1 MSSIAQDTAI
11 HTLDALEQRLQRVRF
26 LLYGTSTATDPD
38 SNDQTST
45 DTTITQSVTSRLQAL
60 QSSFNSVLSDSKP
73 ARDIV
78 ALQSQHQHH
87 APDITHDAL
96 TALVLSHA
104 PSYQATAARLTSLQ
118 DLPVPDPSS
127 SAALIQLLP
136 RLKRLAQ
143 RQDAQQESTA
153 QLRHQ
158 SLALL
163 ARWYD
168 SAIIG
173 MDDCWTEWESR
184 LMNQEKL
191 VRRAETDKQQNDTPV

>member
-1 MSSIAQDTAI
+1 MPVARHICNSSDPR
-11 HTLDALEQRLQRVRF
+11 LE
-26 LLYGTSTATDPD
+26 
-38 SNDQTST
+38 
-45 DTTITQSVTSRLQAL
+45 
-60 QSSFNSVLSDSKP
+60 
-73 ARDIV
+73 
-78 ALQSQHQHH
+78 SQHLHH
-87 APDITHDAL
+87 APDMTNHAL

-136 RLKRLAQ
+136 RLQRLSH
-143 RQDAQQESTA
+143 RQDAQQESIA

-158 SLALL
+158 SLAIL

-173 MDDCWTEWESR
+173 MDDCWTEWEAR
-184 LMNQEKL
+184 LLNQEKR
-191 VRRAETDKQQNDTPV
+191 VRRAETDKKQHENPL

>member
-1 MSSIAQDTAI
+1 MS
-11 HTLDALEQRLQRVRF
+11 
-26 LLYGTSTATDPD
+26 
-38 SNDQTST
+38 
-45 DTTITQSVTSRLQAL
+45 
-60 QSSFNSVLSDSKP
+60 
-73 ARDIV
+73 
-78 ALQSQHQHH
+78 
-87 APDITHDAL
+87 HDAL

-136 RLKRLAQ
+136 RLQCLAH
-143 RQDAQQESTA
+143 RQELQQESIA
-153 QLRHQ
+153 QLRLQ

-191 VRRAETDKQQNDTPV
+191 VRRAETDKKQLDTPM